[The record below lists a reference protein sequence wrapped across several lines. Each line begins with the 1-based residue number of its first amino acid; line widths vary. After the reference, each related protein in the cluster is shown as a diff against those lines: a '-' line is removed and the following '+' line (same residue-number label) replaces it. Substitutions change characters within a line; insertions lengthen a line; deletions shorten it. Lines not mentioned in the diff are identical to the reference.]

1 MCFSGCALSGGY
13 RQVRVTALEAV
24 LALSSSDSV
33 ALNNLI
39 HPRLGLWVIHRP
51 GAIDAVTNLEKPVS
65 LRNWNRYLAYV
76 RAERVGR
83 PAAGKLSHTCETDS
97 WNRTGFVICDTC
109 NDDKLRIIADFRKAW
124 FSDTMPE
131 KQRKKAETVL
141 KSDVKCWYVEDVNA
155 PGLVFQLTWYENRW
169 WLTVLNLVDSD
180 CGA

>member
-1 MCFSGCALSGGY
+1 MCISGCAVSV
-13 RQVRVTALEAV
+13 RQEQARGIARQAV
-24 LALSSSDSV
+24 LALATADSA
-33 ALNNLI
+33 ALNALI
-39 HPRLGLWVIHRP
+39 HPGLGLWILHRP

-65 LRNWNRYLAYV
+65 LRSWYRYFAPV
-76 RAERVGR
+76 TANMVGR
-83 PAAGKLSHTCETDS
+83 ASAGKLSHSCETDS

-109 NDDKLRIIADFRKAW
+109 NDDKLRIIADFMKTW

-141 KSDVKCWYVEDVNA
+141 KSDVKCWYVEDVND

-169 WLTVLNLVDSD
+169 WLTVLNLVDSN